1 METAFKDAKT
11 VFAEYNKWDEY
22 GMILLFKDV
31 ELAHDERLVEN
42 NGTTTPWLGDQQGP
56 LEKALSPRMLR
67 LWEGQLLPYM
77 FRLQRREAAPMHD
90 ITFERKAASRLGGL
104 GLVR

>member
-1 METAFKDAKT
+1 
-11 VFAEYNKWDEY
+11 
-22 GMILLFKDV
+22 MILLFKDV
-31 ELAHDERLVEN
+31 EMAHHERLVEN

-77 FRLQRREAAPMHD
+77 FCLQRRGAAPMHD